1 MKRVTPVVC
10 LLLAAC
16 ASEPPSVPA
25 GLSKPSAAVLRA
37 WSPAEG
43 EIRVLAIDGIELGK
57 VSYVLVSAG
66 EHQVTV
72 RWSGGQAITRTGQV
86 RAGFRAGSTYVVE
99 AAPDGA
105 LRTVRFDVVDK
116 GPDYDPECLQQSF
129 FGSRPKGRGC

>member
-1 MKRVTPVVC
+1 MKHVPPLLC

-16 ASEPPSVPA
+16 AGDPPSIPE
-25 GLSKPSAAVLRA
+25 GLTKPRAAVLRA

-43 EIRVLAIDGIELGK
+43 EIRVLAVDGIEIGK
-57 VSYVLVSAG
+57 VSHVYVSAG

-72 RWSGGQAITRTGQV
+72 RWSGGQAVTRTGQV

-99 AAPDGA
+99 AEPDGA

>member
-1 MKRVTPVVC
+1 MKHVPPLLC

-16 ASEPPSVPA
+16 ASEPPSIPP
-25 GLSKPSAAVLRA
+25 GLTKPKAAVLRA

-43 EIRVLAIDGIELGK
+43 EIRVLAVDGVEIEK
-57 VSYVLVSAG
+57 VSHVYVSAG

-72 RWSGGQAITRTGQV
+72 RWTGGQAITRTGQV
-86 RAGFRAGSTYVVE
+86 RAGFQAGSTYIVE
-99 AAPDGA
+99 AEPDGA
-105 LRTVRFDVVDK
+105 LRTVRFDIVDK